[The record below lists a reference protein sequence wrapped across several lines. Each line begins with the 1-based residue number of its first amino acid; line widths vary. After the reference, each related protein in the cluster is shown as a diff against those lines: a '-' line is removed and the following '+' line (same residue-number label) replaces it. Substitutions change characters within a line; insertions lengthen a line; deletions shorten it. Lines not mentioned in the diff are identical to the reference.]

1 MYGEQV
7 PLQFWSVFVE
17 SFLVLMAHYL
27 HGVQS
32 WTPLRFYDTK
42 WGLSGVVQCKVD
54 HGFLYATNEFRLEIK
69 STQYLYV
76 NLFINNQL
84 AFNRDKIAYVFNE
97 IYKYNYIMAVTF
109 TFTSCSS
116 MFTSSDLCLSLR
128 VILFRMLLIHLS
140 STSAICSV
148 SIPNLM

>member
-1 MYGEQV
+1 
-7 PLQFWSVFVE
+7 
-17 SFLVLMAHYL
+17 MAHYL

-42 WGLSGVVQCKVD
+42 WRLSGVVQCKVD

-84 AFNRDKIAYVFNE
+84 AFNRDKISYVFNE
-97 IYKYNYIMAVTF
+97 IYKYNIEWQLLLPLLPAVACSPPQTF
-109 TFTSCSS
+109 
-116 MFTSSDLCLSLR
+116 
-128 VILFRMLLIHLS
+128 
-140 STSAICSV
+140 A
-148 SIPNLM
+148 